1 MNTKTSGIAWHGVLL
16 LGMAFSLACPTGPA
30 VAAEPVGVVLSSAG
44 QVDIQGPS
52 RPEWQPVALK
62 QEVFPDDVLRTG
74 IGGRVQVL
82 LNDDTLVNLGEESE
96 VAIAEFVIEPERGL
110 RNATLKLTRGVSRF
124 IVGGNLPNPDSR
136 LEVHTPTAVIG
147 VRGTTFYVRVIPGA
161 KSFVVASVN
170 SVSVRNVLASVVCDE
185 KRQRSEVLVRP
196 NFATTVFEGLCPEV
210 PRLATEKEFKELFEA
225 TRGPVWWSS
234 GSGSQQA
241 ANAAGSMAQHELF
254 SPDVVSSLGLDAF
267 GADIQG
273 DILETI
279 FEDIIETVGDI
290 TSGVGTITDDILGPL
305 GGRGGLPPGLAKRE
319 ELPPGLDQKD
329 ELPPGLQ

>member
-16 LGMAFSLACPTGPA
+16 LGIAFILACPTGPA

-62 QEVFPDDVLRTG
+62 QEVFLDDVLRTG

-136 LEVHTPTAVIG
+136 LEVHTPTAVMG
-147 VRGTTFYVRVIPGA
+147 VRGTTFYVLVIPGA
-161 KSFVVASVN
+161 KTFVVASVN
-170 SVSVRNVLASVVCDE
+170 SVSVRNVLASVAG
-185 KRQRSEVLVRP
+185 EVLVGP
-196 NFATTVFEGLCPEV
+196 NFATTVFEGLPPEV
-210 PRLATEKEFKELFEA
+210 PRPATEEELRELFEA
-225 TRGPVWWSS
+225 TSGPVWWSS

-241 ANAAGSMAQHELF
+241 AKAAGSMAQHELAF
-254 SPDVVSSLGLDAF
+254 PDVVSSPGLDAF
-267 GADIQG
+267 GADIP
-273 DILETI
+273 
-279 FEDIIETVGDI
+279 EDIQDDIVQTIVEDITRIAGDI
-290 TSGVGTITDDILGPL
+290 TSGIGTITDDILDPL
-305 GGRGGLPPGLAKRE
+305 GGRGGLPPGLAKRAPGP
-319 ELPPGLDQKD
+319 LPPGLDNKN

>member
-16 LGMAFSLACPTGPA
+16 LGMAFILACPICPA
-30 VAAEPVGVVLSSAG
+30 VAAESVGVVLSSAG

-136 LEVHTPTAVIG
+136 LEVHTPTAVMG

-161 KSFVVASVN
+161 KTFVVASVN
-170 SVSVRNVLASVVCDE
+170 SVSVRNILASVVCDE
-185 KRQRSEVLVRP
+185 KRQRDEVLVRP
-196 NFATTVFEGLCPEV
+196 KFATTVFEGLCPEV
-210 PRLATEKEFKELFEA
+210 PRLATEEELRELFEA
-225 TRGPVWWSS
+225 TSGPGWWSS

-241 ANAAGSMAQHELF
+241 AKAAGSMAQHELF
-254 SPDVVSSLGLDAF
+254 SPDVISSLGLDAF
-267 GADIQG
+267 GADIPE
-273 DILETI
+273 DIQDDIFKTI
-279 FEDIIETVGDI
+279 FEGITGTVGDI

-305 GGRGGLPPGLAKRE
+305 GGRGGLPPTV
-319 ELPPGLDQKD
+319 PPPPPPPLFILKD
-329 ELPPGLQ
+329 PGS